1 MGRLDA
7 LESEI
12 ENLRKQNKQK
22 ALQFDQMEITFKNTI
37 NELNETKRKQQEL
50 QSQVCNF
57 CPLKLFSFFFF
68 YVLKNFNDQKFLLA
82 RKHER
87 NEFETDESH

>member
-1 MGRLDA
+1 MSTLSMGRLDA

-57 CPLKLFSFFFF
+57 CPLKLFSFFFLCF
-68 YVLKNFNDQKFLLA
+68 EKFQRSKILA
-82 RKHER
+82 
-87 NEFETDESH
+87 SS